1 MNFRNCVD
9 FENETNLPT
18 KSDSENSYSKNS
30 NRQSTKTS
38 SLAQVN
44 TNHNEIPEGKGQI
57 KVNSI
62 TNFDTAERDNLG
74 NFSSGGQQN
83 VYEHNLG
90 DKPNNILNSCIQS
103 SETEPLVKVATT
115 GNGATHPV

>member
-1 MNFRNCVD
+1 
-9 FENETNLPT
+9 
-18 KSDSENSYSKNS
+18 
-30 NRQSTKTS
+30 
-38 SLAQVN
+38 VN
-44 TNHNEIPEGKGQI
+44 TNHNEVAEGKGQV

-62 TNFDTAERDNLG
+62 TNFDTAERENLG
-74 NFSSGGQQN
+74 NYTSSGQQN
-83 VYEHNLG
+83 MYEHNLG

>member
-1 MNFRNCVD
+1 M
-9 FENETNLPT
+9 
-18 KSDSENSYSKNS
+18 
-30 NRQSTKTS
+30 
-38 SLAQVN
+38 N
-44 TNHNEIPEGKGQI
+44 TNHNEISEEKGQI

-62 TNFDTAERDNLG
+62 TKFDTAESNRR
-74 NFSSGGQQN
+74 GQQN
-83 VYEHNLG
+83 LYEHNLG